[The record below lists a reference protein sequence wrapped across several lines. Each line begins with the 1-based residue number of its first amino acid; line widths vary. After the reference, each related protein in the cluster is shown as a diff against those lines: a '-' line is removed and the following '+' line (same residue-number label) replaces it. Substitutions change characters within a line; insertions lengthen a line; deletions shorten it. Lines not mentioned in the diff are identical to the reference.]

1 MGLRA
6 RRTINYGRRFRCDRP
21 GSLAYA
27 LLESVIDTAS
37 NGGAV
42 DGQWRRGDLSLR
54 HRPSDAFFVDDASLM
69 NTPKRNALDWVA
81 GSDAPE
87 MNSIDLGFMA
97 LTDCAPLVVAA
108 TQGFA
113 QPYGLTLNLKRQ
125 ASWSGL
131 RDKLVSGQ
139 LQAAHSLYGLIYA
152 VELGIGGGPATDMA
166 ILMGLNQNGQ
176 CINLSRPLQ
185 EAGVITPEALD
196 HRAHQSG
203 PKLTFAQTFPTG
215 NHAMWLYYWLASQG
229 IHPLEDVNSVV
240 VPPPQMVEHLQ
251 AGRID
256 GCCVGEPW
264 GASAVERG
272 LGFTMATSQAIWPD
286 HPGKVLGC
294 TREFVEQNP
303 NTARA
308 LVMAVLQASRF
319 IEQSPENRR
328 STAQLLSGADYLD
341 TPVEHIEP
349 RLFGRYED
357 GLGNQWQ
364 DNHAV
369 RFHGEGE
376 VNFPWLSDGM
386 WFLTQFRRW
395 GLLRDDPDY
404 LGVVS
409 RVQQLALYRQA
420 AGALGI
426 DSPATPMRSSQLI
439 DGKVWDGSD
448 PQGYARSFKLHAMAG
463 QALAASR

>member
-1 MGLRA
+1 
-6 RRTINYGRRFRCDRP
+6 
-21 GSLAYA
+21 
-27 LLESVIDTAS
+27 
-37 NGGAV
+37 
-42 DGQWRRGDLSLR
+42 
-54 HRPSDAFFVDDASLM
+54 M

-125 ASWSGL
+125 ASWSSL

-152 VELGIGGGPATDMA
+152 MELGIGGVPAKDMA

-196 HRAHQSG
+196 RRAHQSG

-229 IHPLEDVNSVV
+229 IHPLHDVNSVV
-240 VPPPQMVEHLQ
+240 VPPPQMVQHLE

-256 GCCVGEPW
+256 GFCVGEPW
-264 GASAVERG
+264 GASAVARRQ
-272 LGFTMATSQAIWPD
+272 GFTLATSQAIWPD

-308 LVMAVLQASRF
+308 LIMAVLEASRF
-319 IEQSPENRR
+319 IEQTPENRR
-328 STAQLLSGADYLD
+328 STAQLLCGADYLD
-341 TPVEHIEP
+341 APLECIEP

-357 GLGNQWQ
+357 GLGNRWQ

-369 RFHGEGE
+369 RFHGGGE

-386 WFLTQFRRW
+386 WFMTQFRRW

-404 LGVVS
+404 LAVAG

-420 AGALGI
+420 AAALGI
-426 DSPATPMRSSQLI
+426 DSPSSSLRSSQLI

-448 PQGYARSFKLHAMAG
+448 PQGYARGFKLHAMAEPS
-463 QALAASR
+463 LVASR

>member
-1 MGLRA
+1 
-6 RRTINYGRRFRCDRP
+6 
-21 GSLAYA
+21 
-27 LLESVIDTAS
+27 
-37 NGGAV
+37 
-42 DGQWRRGDLSLR
+42 
-54 HRPSDAFFVDDASLM
+54 M
-69 NTPKRNALDWVA
+69 NTPKRNPLAWVA

-87 MNSIDLGFMA
+87 MSSVDLGFMA
-97 LTDCAPLVVAA
+97 LTDCASLVVAA

-125 ASWSGL
+125 TSWSGL
-131 RDKLVSGQ
+131 RDNLVSGR
-139 LQAAHSLYGLIYA
+139 LQAAHSLYGMIYA

-185 EAGVITPEALD
+185 DAGVVTPEALD
-196 HRAHQSG
+196 RRAHQSG
-203 PKLTFAQTFPTG
+203 SKLTFAQTFPTG

-229 IHPLEDVNSVV
+229 IHPLQDVNSVV

-256 GCCVGEPW
+256 GFCVGEPW
-264 GASAVERG
+264 GASAVSRE

-294 TREFVEQNP
+294 TREFVEQCP

-308 LVMAVLQASRF
+308 LVMAVIEASRF

-328 STAQLLSGADYLD
+328 STAQLLSGAEYLD
-341 TPVEHIEP
+341 APLDCIEP
-349 RLFGRYED
+349 RLFGRYSD

-369 RFHGEGE
+369 RFHGAGE

-386 WFLTQFRRW
+386 WFMTQFRRW

-404 LGVVS
+404 LAVAS
-409 RVQQLALYRQA
+409 RVQQLTLYRQA
-420 AGALGI
+420 AEALGI
-426 DSPATPMRSSQLI
+426 GIPATPLRSSQLI
-439 DGKVWDGSD
+439 DGKIWDGSD
-448 PQGYARSFKLHAMAG
+448 PRAYARSFKLHAMAERSPV
-463 QALAASR
+463 ASH

>member
-1 MGLRA
+1 
-6 RRTINYGRRFRCDRP
+6 
-21 GSLAYA
+21 
-27 LLESVIDTAS
+27 
-37 NGGAV
+37 
-42 DGQWRRGDLSLR
+42 
-54 HRPSDAFFVDDASLM
+54 M

-87 MNSIDLGFMA
+87 MNSIDVGFMA
-97 LTDCAPLVVAA
+97 LTDCASLVVAA

-113 QPYGLTLNLKRQ
+113 QPYGLSLNLKRQ
-125 ASWSGL
+125 TSWAGL
-131 RDKLVSGQ
+131 RDRLVSGQ

-152 VELGIGGGPATDMA
+152 VELGIGGGPTADMA

-176 CINLSRPLQ
+176 CISLSRDLK
-185 EAGVITPEALD
+185 EAGVVTPEALD
-196 HRAHQSG
+196 RRAHQSG

-240 VPPPQMVEHLQ
+240 VPPPQMVEHLK

-264 GASAVERG
+264 GASAVAQE

-294 TREFVEQNP
+294 TRAFVEQNP

-308 LVMAVLQASRF
+308 LTMAVLEASRF
-319 IEQSPENRR
+319 IERNVENRR
-328 STAQLLSGADYLD
+328 STAQLLSGQDYLD
-341 TPVEHIEP
+341 AALDCIEP
-349 RLFGRYED
+349 RLLGRYED
-357 GLGNQWQ
+357 GLGNRWQ
-364 DNHAV
+364 DNHAL
-369 RFHGEGE
+369 RFHGSGE

-386 WFLTQFRRW
+386 WFMTQFRRW
-395 GLLRDDPDY
+395 GLLREDPDY
-404 LGVVS
+404 LAVAS

-420 AGALGI
+420 ADALGI
-426 DSPATPMRSSQLI
+426 ATPATPMRSSQLI
-439 DGKVWDGSD
+439 DGKIWDGSD
-448 PQGYARSFKLHAMAG
+448 PKAYARGFKLHAL
-463 QALAASR
+463 ALPSPVASH